1 MPSLRNSSAAL
12 CDNRNGVKST
22 NGCGPWNPHGELQ
35 PGKGLYLAVE
45 GIESAGNLGRWPAVL
60 LIGSKKPGLFQ
71 QLMDSYDFTVR
82 IPMAGQVGSIHA
94 AATAGSFFY
103 EFFHQTT
110 TL

>member
-1 MPSLRNSSAAL
+1 
-12 CDNRNGVKST
+12 
-22 NGCGPWNPHGELQ
+22 
-35 PGKGLYLAVE
+35 
-45 GIESAGNLGRWPAVL
+45 
-60 LIGSKKPGLFQ
+60 
-71 QLMDSYDFTVR
+71 MDSCDFTVR